1 MTKAA
6 DKNVP
11 GIISAQIIADIGR
24 AAFGVQWQPQ
34 LARALKVP
42 DQSVRR
48 WTNDGAPVEVLAK
61 LRVLLK
67 DRAEEITRMAQQ
79 LDAYDVKD

>member
-1 MTKAA
+1 M
-6 DKNVP
+6 
-11 GIISAQIIADIGR
+11 
-24 AAFGVQWQPQ
+24 QWQPQ

-48 WTNDGAPVEVLAK
+48 WTNDGAPVDTLAK
-61 LRVLLK
+61 LRTLLT
-67 DRAEEITRMAQQ
+67 DRAEEITRMADQ